1 MPLLSQVIGHAQDS
15 KKRVKALMTQVYHTL
30 QKASVYTGLQRTY
43 RPMMEGGTEY
53 PPETSIVQTTV
64 PRELLSVVGDLY
76 NGPLTEYINESLTL
90 NAGNAEVKVDVKV
103 GDRVVFAKVPPTFLM
118 EMKTL
123 LTDLN
128 TMVSKLPTLDPA
140 TQWAFNT
147 NSGVWESLPTETI
160 KTQKTKRFLSVAKA
174 TDKHPEQVQV
184 WDEDQPI
191 GYWKKVDLSGAIPL
205 PVRNELVER
214 VVTLQKAVDNALA
227 EANAMTVQVRKDGG
241 MDMVNYIFQ
250 DLLSY

>member
-1 MPLLSQVIGHAQDS
+1 MPLLSQIIGHAQDS

-64 PRELLSVVGDLY
+64 PRELLSVVG
-76 NGPLTEYINESLTL
+76 PMATYISESLTL

-103 GDRVVFAKVPPTFLM
+103 GDRVLFAKVPPTFLM

-174 TDKHPEQVQV
+174 TDKHAEQVQV

-214 VVTLQKAVDNALA
+214 VVTLQKAVDDALA
-227 EANAMTVQVRKDGG
+227 EANAMTVGVRRDGG
-241 MDMVNYIFQ
+241 TELVQYIFQ
-250 DLLSY
+250 DVLS